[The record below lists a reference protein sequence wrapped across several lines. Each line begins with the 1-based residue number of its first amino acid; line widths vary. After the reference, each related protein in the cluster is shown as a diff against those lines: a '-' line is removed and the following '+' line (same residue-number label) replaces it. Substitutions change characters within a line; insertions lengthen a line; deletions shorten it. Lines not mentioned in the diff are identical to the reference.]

1 MDAYRTWFGYLSAQ
15 AIGLCGDRLTKDC
28 PGCQNGII
36 SPLLH
41 LHTHFNLLETMKK
54 YMHLIALE
62 MDFQLL
68 YNNFILKFGYFNISE
83 EEFIKSGESFIKF
96 STPDAIYYGNY
107 ITQEID
113 HALYSKTPAYE
124 PNSPSYDPTPVK
136 GSAKRMISETSAY
149 ITNSHNKEP
158 AKKKRCV
165 KRTDD

>member
-28 PGCQNGII
+28 AGCRNGIL

-41 LHTHFNLLETMKK
+41 QHTHFNLLETMKK
-54 YMHLIALE
+54 YMHVIALE
-62 MDFQLL
+62 MDIQLM

-107 ITQEID
+107 ITQEND

-124 PNSPSYDPTPVK
+124 PNSPSYDPTLVK

-149 ITNSHNKEP
+149 ITNSPIKEP

>member
-1 MDAYRTWFGYLSAQ
+1 
-15 AIGLCGDRLTKDC
+15 
-28 PGCQNGII
+28 
-36 SPLLH
+36 
-41 LHTHFNLLETMKK
+41 
-54 YMHLIALE
+54 

-83 EEFIKSGESFIKF
+83 EEFINSGESFVKF

-107 ITQEID
+107 FTQEND
-113 HALYSKTPAYE
+113 QALYSETPAYE

-149 ITNSHNKEP
+149 ITNSPIKEP

-165 KRTDD
+165 KRTVD